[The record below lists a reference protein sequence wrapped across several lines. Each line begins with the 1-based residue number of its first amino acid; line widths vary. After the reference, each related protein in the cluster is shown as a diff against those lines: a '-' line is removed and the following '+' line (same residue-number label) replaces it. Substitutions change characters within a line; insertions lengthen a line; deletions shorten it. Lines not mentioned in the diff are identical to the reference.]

1 MSGISTA
8 FNDDLRL
15 AGDVF
20 DAPAEGD
27 SAFTG
32 SSHTDPFEIARVEK
46 MREMTPNGMRI
57 RVAGYDDSKMAGN
70 DFFGADEATSATR
83 DWTQGEYPSYGTR
96 IDQSGDRIGREPE
109 FINPGAPQQGE
120 PGFSGRALDPGKSPE
135 VAQDNLNWIQEVDS
149 DEAADRMIRG
159 IGERDERGRRE
170 AFQSTFGLAGPS
182 RGAGLGIGR

>member
-32 SSHTDPFEIARVEK
+32 STHTDPFEIARVEK

-109 FINPGAPQQGE
+109 FINPGAPQPGE
-120 PGFSGRALDPGKSPE
+120 PGFSGRAVDPGKSPE
-135 VAQDNLNWIQEVDS
+135 MAQDNLKWIQEVDS
-149 DEAADRMIRG
+149 DEAAQRLIQG

-170 AFQSTFGLAGPS
+170 AFQSTFGLMSPS
-182 RGAGLGIGR
+182 RGAGLGVGR